1 MYDWVENLC
10 ETNVG
15 IYLIWDEII
24 WSCPLT
30 CLLSAPACWG
40 CAGWWW
46 CPAGRSRSVCWVVL
60 WWSAGRGPCGDTPA
74 PRCASRPCRTV
85 GPGLTEASPVS
96 RAGLHAWTTGSLQ
109 GGREEGRISFFSYGF
124 LVLFV
129 IACMCW
135 FKVEVL
141 TEVDEKASVALA
153 LILWKN
159 HDAWYVVFLLT
170 VLLLKKK
177 DRNTFHH

>member
-1 MYDWVENLC
+1 M
-10 ETNVG
+10 
-15 IYLIWDEII
+15 
-24 WSCPLT
+24 
-30 CLLSAPACWG
+30 
-40 CAGWWW
+40 
-46 CPAGRSRSVCWVVL
+46 
-60 WWSAGRGPCGDTPA
+60 
-74 PRCASRPCRTV
+74 
-85 GPGLTEASPVS
+85 S

-159 HDAWYVVFLLT
+159 HDA
-170 VLLLKKK
+170 
-177 DRNTFHH
+177 